1 MSSLIRQGRC
11 HQLQRDIIA
20 GFGYLKLLGFIKK
33 VINLAIE
40 TIKKLPKFLAIKLL
54 ELAITLVAVLII
66 IWFKLLYWDK
76 VLELIVVAWLLKELI
91 SWWFIPVKVAYAKYG
106 SLEKA
111 MKETFKHFFAV
122 MLGIIVIFIIL
133 MPLGFIG
140 LLLEK
145 LVWILLLPG
154 SLLLGLA
161 SGFIGR
167 VIALIIENVL
177 LLPINVIL
185 AFPKYLL
192 MIELMHGNTLFKA
205 LRESLS
211 LKWLRKLGILVVG
224 GFIYGFLPALVKEI
238 VFWIIITNALILLP
252 LVFVVGFI
260 MDGFGEL
267 FVIKLTWRIHE
278 LEKAN

>member
-1 MSSLIRQGRC
+1 M
-11 HQLQRDIIA
+11 
-20 GFGYLKLLGFIKK
+20 LKLIL
-33 VINLAIE
+33 E

-54 ELAITLVAVLII
+54 EYVITGFVLAILI
-66 IWFKLLYWDK
+66 FYKFLYWNK
-76 VLELIVVAWLLKELI
+76 VLELIVVGWLLKELI

-122 MLGIIVIFIIL
+122 MLGIIVIFIVL

-140 LLLEK
+140 LLLDR
-145 LVWILLLPG
+145 LMWIILLPG
-154 SLLLGLA
+154 SLLLGFLG
-161 SGFIGR
+161 GFIGR
-167 VIALIIENVL
+167 VIALIIENIV

-192 MIELMHGNTLFKA
+192 MIELMHRSSFWRA
-205 LRESLS
+205 LKESLS
-211 LKWLRKLGILVVG
+211 LKWLRKLGLLLAG
-224 GFIYGFLPALVKEI
+224 GFIYGLLPSLIKEA
-238 VFWIIITNALILLP
+238 VFWSVLTNAWILFP

-260 MDGFGEL
+260 LDSFGEL
-267 FVIKLTWRIHE
+267 FIIVLTWKIHE